1 MNSKIAE
8 IVSLCSKKEDDVP
21 IETSVLSINSEST
34 KNITIFKYNE
44 ESLRNACRCGNI
56 GMVKNLYPRVKNW
69 NFEKDAQE
77 TPPSSIYYLKL
88 KEQAIEPRL
97 KQKKQ
102 SDPLIH
108 IAASNN
114 QLQVLNYLLSNGE
127 DPNQLEQN
135 FFETPLHKACESNH
149 PQIVEFL
156 LSKGANPNIENKF
169 KTLPLTYAC
178 RNGNINIIYQ
188 LVNHGSNLFHKGNYG
203 DTFLHDAAYE
213 GNYDTVKFLLENGI
227 SPHIKNN
234 DGKTPIDYAIEKGH
248 GSVSRLLR
256 GLPEEHITEDSEDDE
271 CFGKE
276 SDEESVHDEWAE
288 ETRSICV
295 MSIDNDSCCSGGGD
309 D

>member
-1 MNSKIAE
+1 MNSKISE
-8 IVSLCSKKEDDVP
+8 ILALCAKQDTTIPETPDISRNKVSV
-21 IETSVLSINSEST
+21 
-34 KNITIFKYNE
+34 KNVMLYKYNE
-44 ESLRNACRCGNI
+44 DSLRNACKYGNLPI
-56 GMVKNLYPRVKNW
+56 VKKLYPLVKEW
-69 NFEKDAQE
+69 KSEKYIPIN
-77 TPPSSIYYLKL
+77 PPKTSITSSIMGIPTTKPKQTQY
-88 KEQAIEPRL
+88 QEPL
-97 KQKKQ
+97 M
-102 SDPLIH
+102 H
-108 IAASNN
+108 IAVSNN
-114 QLQVLNYLLSNGE
+114 KLQVLEYLLSKKE
-127 DPNQLEQN
+127 DIDQLEQN
-135 FFETPLHKACESNH
+135 YLETPLHKACESNH

-188 LVNHGSNLFHKGNYG
+188 LVNHGSNLFHKGNSG

-213 GNYDTVKFLLENGI
+213 GNYDTVKFLLEKGI

-256 GLPEEHITEDSEDDE
+256 GLPEQITEDSEDDE